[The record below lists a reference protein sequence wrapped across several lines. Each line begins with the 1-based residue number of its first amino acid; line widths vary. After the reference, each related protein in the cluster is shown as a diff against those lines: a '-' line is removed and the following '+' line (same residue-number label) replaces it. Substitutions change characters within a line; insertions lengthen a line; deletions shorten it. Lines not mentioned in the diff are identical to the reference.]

1 MTNKLSAKDRQFA
14 DHYFGGAADVR
25 GNATACYHEI
35 HPRAKQRT
43 CEVNGSRK
51 LRQAEVLEYLESK
64 REKLT
69 KATGINAEYV
79 LRQSIRL
86 YNRAMGDEPIEI
98 DIVAPS
104 GELRTIERREYNPQ
118 VARQALELIGRHTQ
132 VQAFK
137 DTVEH
142 SHTHRLEQALARR
155 SKEVE
160 KLALERKLEL
170 VE

>member
-51 LRQAEVLEYLESK
+51 LRQAEVVEYLESM
-64 REKLT
+64 RDKLT
-69 KATGINAEYV
+69 ETTGINAEYV
-79 LRQSIRL
+79 LRQSIRYL
-86 YNRAMGDEPIEI
+86 EIAIGDRPVPENFNHAG
-98 DIVAPS
+98 VKA
-104 GELRTIERREYNPQ
+104 
-118 VARQALELIGRHTQ
+118 ALELIGHHTR

-137 DTVEH
+137 DTIEH
-142 SHTHRLEQALARR
+142 SHTHRLEKALARK

-160 KLALERKLEL
+160 KAALERNLVL

>member
-1 MTNKLSAKDRQFA
+1 MTDKLSAKDQQFA
-14 DHYFGGAADVR
+14 DLYFGGADDVR

-51 LRQAEVLEYLESK
+51 LRQAEVVEYLESK

-69 KATGINAEYV
+69 EITGINAEYV
-79 LRQSIRL
+79 LRQSIRYL
-86 YNRAMGDEPIEI
+86 EIAIGDRP
-98 DIVAPS
+98 APENFNHA
-104 GELRTIERREYNPQ
+104 G
-118 VARQALELIGRHTQ
+118 VKAALELIGRHTR

-137 DTVEH
+137 DTIEH
-142 SHTHRLEQALARR
+142 SHTHRLEKALARK

-160 KLALERKLEL
+160 KAALERNLAL

>member
-51 LRQAEVLEYLESK
+51 LRQAEVVEYLESM
-64 REKLT
+64 RDKLT
-69 KATGINAEYV
+69 ETTGINAEYV

-86 YNRAMGDEPIEI
+86 YNRAMGDEPIEV
-98 DIVAPS
+98 DVVTPS

-118 VARQALELIGRHTQ
+118 VAKAALELIGKHTQ
-132 VQAFK
+132 VQAFR
-137 DTVEH
+137 DNVEH
-142 SHTHRLEQALARR
+142 THTHRLEHRLAAK
-155 SKEVE
+155 SKAVE
-160 KLALERKLEL
+160 KAALERNLVL

>member
-1 MTNKLSAKDRQFA
+1 MTNKLSAKDQQFA

-51 LRQAEVLEYLESK
+51 LRQAEVREYLGSK

-69 KATGINAEYV
+69 EITGINAEYV

-86 YNRAMGDEPIEI
+86 YNRAMGDESIEI
-98 DIVAPS
+98 DVVASS
-104 GELRTIERREYNPQ
+104 GELKTIERREYNPAI
-118 VARQALELIGRHTQ
+118 ARQALELIGRHTQ
-132 VQAFK
+132 VQAFR
-137 DTVEH
+137 DTIEH
-142 SHTHRLEQALARR
+142 SHTHRLEQRLAAK
-155 SKEVE
+155 SKAVE
-160 KLALERKLEL
+160 KAALERNLAL